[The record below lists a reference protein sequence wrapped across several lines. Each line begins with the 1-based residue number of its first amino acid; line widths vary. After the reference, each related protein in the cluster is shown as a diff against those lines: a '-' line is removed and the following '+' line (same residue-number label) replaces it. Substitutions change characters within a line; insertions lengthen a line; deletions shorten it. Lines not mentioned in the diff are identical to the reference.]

1 MNKRL
6 TMIERAE
13 QVQANGTS
21 YHGHTIKAKLNELK
35 ELFGEP
41 FYGDDDKVKYDW
53 TLQTHD
59 GVIFTIYDWKKRS
72 FDEDQEIEWHIGGHN
87 ALGTHKAKNLIEF
100 EIINLFAEEFL
111 NNTKL

>member
-1 MNKRL
+1 MTKTL
-6 TMIERAE
+6 IMIKQAD
-13 QVQANGTS
+13 QMQANGTS

-41 FYGDDDKVKYDW
+41 FCGDDDKVKYDW

-59 GVIFTIYDWKKRS
+59 GVIFTIYDWRKS
-72 FDEDQEIEWHIGGHN
+72 NFAEDQEIEWHIGGFN